1 MKSYPEWLHV
11 ITWIYLIVC
20 SAIAL
25 WMTIDFLRGHRQKMW
40 IMYLVWPITAMYFG
54 PVAAWMYTRTR
65 SVSTASAPRPEDQ
78 SKQKMKEMAPT
89 REQATVAVYHCGAG
103 CSLGDIIGEVALFAS
118 GGAAMTFIGDS
129 EFATKLVVDFG
140 LAYLFGIFFQ
150 YFTIVPMRGILPGK
164 GILASMRA
172 DTISIL
178 AFEVGMMKGGF
189 VFGARHGRGVA
200 TCRTNSGW
208 SAPAF
213 FTITGGSW
221 GAQIGVEAVDVVMMV
236 MNDQG
241 VQDLLSS
248 KFKLGGGG
256 SVAAGPVGR
265 QAQASTDY
273 KLQAQVLMYSR
284 ARGVYAGLNLN
295 GAVIQPDEDTTR
307 AFYGKDV
314 PFRLALSGE
323 LDAPRLS
330 SAFLAS
336 VRESFH
342 EARAAYRDR

>member
-1 MKSYPEWLHV
+1 MKF
-11 ITWIYLIVC
+11 
-20 SAIAL
+20 SAVVLLCIC
-25 WMTIDFLRGHRQKMW
+25 IS
-40 IMYLVWPITAMYFG
+40 LVTGCAQ
-54 PVAAWMYTRTR
+54 RR
-65 SVSTASAPRPEDQ
+65 NSAS
-78 SKQKMKEMAPT
+78 
-89 REQATVAVYHCGAG
+89 
-103 CSLGDIIGEVALFAS
+103 S
-118 GGAAMTFIGDS
+118 GGAAAQST
-129 EFATKLVVDFG
+129 V
-140 LAYLFGIFFQ
+140 
-150 YFTIVPMRGILPGK
+150 RGIKAEAVDRLNDSG
-164 GILASMRA
+164 
-172 DTISIL
+172 SIL
-178 AFEVGMMKGGF
+178 RELVNAPDDGIPEYVLRDAKCVAFVPSMVKGGF

-200 TCRTNSGW
+200 TCRTNAGW

-248 KFKLGGGG
+248 KFKLGAGG

-295 GAVIQPDEDTTR
+295 GAVIQPDEETTR

-323 LDAPRLS
+323 LDTPKLS
-330 SAFLAS
+330 SPFLAS

-342 EARAAYRDR
+342 EARAAYSNR